1 MDKLRKKLGTRQDI
15 DEHLQELKQFE
26 DSSLTRDSVKF
37 EVAVYS
43 LVAQLS
49 EGDLELVLV
58 LLTDSSLHL
67 SLRVRRELQLALLER
82 LAIFNPQAATDYAIA
97 NDLKGGE
104 LALSSTVPTNI
115 GNQFGS
121 PPTVAAQIS
130 LTTTVYCV
138 WAMTDLSAAMANANT
153 LEEEYRNRAL
163 KGILESQQ
171 NKSLEDL
178 RKIAESLGNEQLAI
192 DAYTA
197 SFNVE
202 KLKNPRLAWTKFSP
216 YLISLNLSGEWVLKN
231 VVLQWYEQ
239 EGVDIVAEIQASAA
253 SDRVK
258 ASTTRLVLTH
268 AVEHVPELAFRNALK
283 FPGDSRARERIVDD
297 VVRAWATKAPDTVYE
312 ILSELEEESLRDDL
326 LHSVVSVW
334 ARSDPYHVVENINSF
349 PPNLRDTG
357 MYSAIE
363 TIAQSSLQEA
373 AELALEVMRPLAHS
387 WAIYDVLYDWVRQD
401 LEQSIDWV
409 LSRETTD
416 RQRYSLIRIL
426 TRELVSIDARRAFEI
441 ARKEPA
447 PNSRTGLEAD
457 VISSIIALDELELA
471 MELLDNVREGR
482 TRVQASASVA
492 YQLINRGNT
501 EQALKIG
508 LDLPESEQEAYF
520 PNIAYR
526 WSSVDPQGLLD
537 TIQLLPT
544 SVIRSRVASRLLD
557 SSNKQKFTESQLEIL
572 NRYLTEEDRAKI
584 DNR

>member
-1 MDKLRKKLGTRQDI
+1 M
-15 DEHLQELKQFE
+15 
-26 DSSLTRDSVKF
+26 
-37 EVAVYS
+37 
-43 LVAQLS
+43 
-49 EGDLELVLV
+49 
-58 LLTDSSLHL
+58 
-67 SLRVRRELQLALLER
+67 
-82 LAIFNPQAATDYAIA
+82 
-97 NDLKGGE
+97 
-104 LALSSTVPTNI
+104 
-115 GNQFGS
+115 
-121 PPTVAAQIS
+121 
-130 LTTTVYCV
+130 
-138 WAMTDLSAAMANANT
+138 
-153 LEEEYRNRAL
+153 
-163 KGILESQQ
+163 
-171 NKSLEDL
+171 
-178 RKIAESLGNEQLAI
+178 
-192 DAYTA
+192 
-197 SFNVE
+197 
-202 KLKNPRLAWTKFSP
+202 
-216 YLISLNLSGEWVLKN
+216 
-231 VVLQWYEQ
+231 
-239 EGVDIVAEIQASAA
+239 
-253 SDRVK
+253 
-258 ASTTRLVLTH
+258 
-268 AVEHVPELAFRNALK
+268 
-283 FPGDSRARERIVDD
+283 
-297 VVRAWATKAPDTVYE
+297 
-312 ILSELEEESLRDDL
+312 
-326 LHSVVSVW
+326 
-334 ARSDPYHVVENINSF
+334 
-349 PPNLRDTG
+349 
-357 MYSAIE
+357 
-363 TIAQSSLQEA
+363 
-373 AELALEVMRPLAHS
+373 
-387 WAIYDVLYDWVRQD
+387 LYDWVRQD